1 MQSEIIA
8 MLVPET
14 SLSATMLIRR
24 ADGQFAFA
32 RIDTRVAVAAR
43 VAAGWSRKVHS
54 TEHTISSSV
63 RPRDIRDAGGTDS
76 LVFAY

>member
-8 MLVPET
+8 MLVPEA

-54 TEHTISSSV
+54 TEHTTSSGV